1 MRVVLLR
8 ILSLRMKSKLE
19 MHTKIKILETELRNL
34 AEDWNVVQTEI

>member
-19 MHTKIKILETELRNL
+19 MYTKIKILETELRNL

>member
-19 MHTKIKILETELRNL
+19 IYTKIKILETELRNL